1 MEQVRDCV
9 VKVAAV
15 AGCFFRVVKVADKIR
30 KRWMLLAPER
40 MFELDAVAIEIVKR
54 IDGTSDLGAIVD
66 DLAATFNAERSQIL
80 ADVLE
85 FLGKLADKR
94 AIDT

>member
-1 MEQVRDCV
+1 MNVANRLDERSIPRLGRGVRL
-9 VKVAAV
+9 KH
-15 AGCFFRVVKVADKIR
+15 DKIR

-66 DLAATFNAERSQIL
+66 DLAASFNAERNQIL

-85 FLGKLADKR
+85 FLEELADKR

>member
-1 MEQVRDCV
+1 MNVANRLDERSVPRLGRGVRL
-9 VKVAAV
+9 KH
-15 AGCFFRVVKVADKIR
+15 DKTR
-30 KRWMLLAPER
+30 ESWMLLAPER
-40 MFELDAVAIEIVKR
+40 MFELDAVAIEIVNR

-66 DLAATFNAERSQIL
+66 DLASTFNAERNQIL

-85 FLGKLADKR
+85 FLEELADKR

>member
-1 MEQVRDCV
+1 MSAAQHNLTENSIPRLGRGVRL
-9 VKVAAV
+9 KH
-15 AGCFFRVVKVADKIR
+15 DKIR
-30 KRWMLLAPER
+30 ENWMLLAPER
-40 MFELDAVAIEIVKR
+40 MFKLDAIAVEIVKR

-66 DLAATFNAERSQIL
+66 DLAATFNADRSGIL

-85 FLGKLADKR
+85 FLGELSDKR

>member
-1 MEQVRDCV
+1 MRAEQHILTENSIPCLGRGVRL
-9 VKVAAV
+9 KH
-15 AGCFFRVVKVADKIR
+15 DKIR
-30 KRWMLLAPER
+30 ENWILLAPER
-40 MFELDAVAIEIVKR
+40 MFELDGVAVEIVKR

-66 DLAATFNAERSQIL
+66 DLTATFNAERSQIL

-85 FLGKLADKR
+85 FLRELSDKR